1 MINQAATHHF
11 LPARIQG
18 AGRERE
24 GGGAG
29 QSPRPLQAPSRGRA
43 RRAPPSLAEPPPA
56 RLALSGRQGGGCER
70 AARGAPQ
77 RRGGGG
83 AGPSQAPAARVGGGE
98 AAQRGECPGRR
109 GRGRLDSSR
118 GRAGRAGR
126 RAAFR
131 ARDFG
136 RRAAGVQLDRL
147 RLHSRREA
155 SGFSSRPFLTCL
167 QIPFHLAHFLVRS
180 GVMQELAIFA
190 VRLLSNKNMH
200 LGRGEE
206 VLR

>member
-1 MINQAATHHF
+1 MSGAVINQAATHHF

-29 QSPRPLQAPSRGRA
+29 PSPRPLQAPSRGRA

-56 RLALSGRQGGGCER
+56 RPALSGRQGGGCER
-70 AARGAPQ
+70 AARGAPR

-83 AGPSQAPAARVGGGE
+83 AGPSRAPTAGVGGGE

-118 GRAGRAGR
+118 GREGR
-126 RAAFR
+126 RA
-131 ARDFG
+131 G
-136 RRAAGVQLDRL
+136 GLPPGL
-147 RLHSRREA
+147 GT
-155 SGFSSRPFLTCL
+155 SG
-167 QIPFHLAHFLVRS
+167 
-180 GVMQELAIFA
+180 G
-190 VRLLSNKNMH
+190 VRLESSLAD
-200 LGRGEE
+200 LGWILGEKP
-206 VLR
+206 RHSHPGHF